1 MAIFWLWGV
10 RNLFWALAAGVA
22 FAGYREVADPSIVLG
37 TMLALALVAEV
48 GNRVGRRALKRQRRK
63 KAALAAIR
71 QATDLRERYRAHEQR
86 RAA

>member
-10 RNLFWALAAGVA
+10 RNLFLALAAVVA
-22 FAGYREVADPSIVLG
+22 FAGYRGVADPSVVLS
-37 TMLALALVAEV
+37 TMLGLALVAEA
-48 GNRVGRRALKRQRRK
+48 GSRFGRRALKRQRRM

-71 QATDLRERYRAHEQR
+71 SANDLRERYRSHEQR

>member
-1 MAIFWLWGV
+1 M
-10 RNLFWALAAGVA
+10 
-22 FAGYREVADPSIVLG
+22 LG
-37 TMLALALVAEV
+37 LALVAEV

>member
-10 RNLFWALAAGVA
+10 RNLFVAMAAVVA
-22 FAGYREVADPSIVLG
+22 FAGYRGVADSSIVLS
-37 TMLALALVAEV
+37 TMLVLALVAEV
-48 GNRVGRRALKRQRRK
+48 GNRMGRRALKRQRRK

-71 QATDLRERYRAHEQR
+71 QANDLRDRYRAHEQR

>member
-10 RNLFWALAAGVA
+10 RNLFVALAAVVA
-22 FAGYREVADPSIVLG
+22 FAGYRGVADSSIVLS
-37 TMLALALVAEV
+37 TMLVLALVAEV
-48 GNRVGRRALKRQRRK
+48 GNRMGRRALKRQRRK

-71 QATDLRERYRAHEQR
+71 QANDLRDRYRAHEQR